1 MDLGY
6 GSTLEKTSDSVALV
20 AAVSL
25 ELVGITADK
34 SVEFTYE
41 ELAKATNNFSAA
53 SKIGQG
59 GFALVCYAE
68 LQGQVRIHDLFH
80 SRKMKNE

>member
-1 MDLGY
+1 MHWLILDLGD
-6 GSTLEKTSDSVALV
+6 GSILEETSYSVA
-20 AAVSL
+20 L

-41 ELAKATNNFSAA
+41 ELAKATNNFSTA

-59 GFALVCYAE
+59 GFALVYYAE
-68 LQGQVRIHDLFH
+68 LRGQVRIYKCSL
-80 SRKMKNE
+80 SL